1 MSKLND
7 IDFFTFIEH
16 VQSDPDLKNALLDT
30 KEIDQNIDS
39 LKQVNEKLSL
49 PLLICKN
56 PDIELPNVKTQLNFL
71 VPPTIRKSKEPYV
84 VSLRNDINMYRK
96 LYEKHSKR
104 VNELIKTTRDSIT
117 NLYQPMEKMRDDIKK
132 YTRDFEDSIK
142 KLSIPYENKKNVF
155 NKIEIKEIPSNKQ
168 NDFKKDKDEVINEI
182 NEFIKEL
189 NDYYS
194 NYEKLNKQTLL
205 DTEFFVEQFNH
216 LATPAKELTIF
227 MRKFCKNF
235 EKSAIIFNDL
245 KDKEKI
251 DRAMQEI
258 KEPITEFTVKIKD
271 LETML
276 GHVPK
281 VEKLSDINENVQK
294 IKKII
299 NNLKTKSDK
308 IGKLIGNMIDKYN
321 LTKEQLGE
329 IEDVD
334 APAPVNT
341 NSINQ
346 KINEQQKVI
355 NKDVEGKIKDIKGDV
370 TDIINQ
376 SRLDLLIILDITN
389 SMDEYLEETKNKILD
404 MIKEIQRQC
413 AGSDIYLGFIGY
425 KDFND
430 LDFGEEYINLEF
442 TKDYEKIKE
451 NILYLKAEGGGDI
464 PEDLCGALE
473 MGDKKDWTGK
483 SRFTVLVTDSPCHG
497 TKYHD
502 LAKEDD
508 NYPDGD
514 RDKRNIENYIISFA
528 KKDISL
534 YCLKINE
541 STDKM
546 FKIFKD
552 IYDKNKNKDSR
563 SKFVFQGGKQIFD
576 IVTENAVKVFR
587 NRKELEIK
595 E

>member
-1 MSKLND
+1 MSKLSD
-7 IDFFTFIEH
+7 IDFYTFI
-16 VQSDPDLKNALLDT
+16 QQIQNDPDMKNAVLNT

-49 PLLICKN
+49 PLLICEK
-56 PDIELPNVKTQLNFL
+56 PDIELPAVKTQLNFV
-71 VPPTIRKSKEPYV
+71 VPSTIRKSKEPYV

-104 VNELIKTTRDSIT
+104 VNEIIAITKESIIK
-117 NLYQPMEKMRDDIKK
+117 LYPPMEKMRDEIKK
-132 YTRDFEDSIK
+132 YTKDFEDSIK
-142 KLSIPYENKKNVF
+142 QLSIPYENKKKIF
-155 NKIEIKEIPSNKQ
+155 NDIDIQNIPSNKQ

-189 NDYYS
+189 NNYYS

-205 DTEFFVEQFNH
+205 DTEYFVEQFNH
-216 LATPAKELTIF
+216 LATPAKELTVF

-245 KDKEKI
+245 KDKEKV
-251 DRAMQEI
+251 DRALQEI
-258 KEPITEFTVKIKD
+258 KEPINEFIIKIQD

-281 VEKLSDINENVQK
+281 MEKLSDINENVQK

-308 IGKLIGNMIDKYN
+308 IGKLIEHMIDKYN

-329 IEDVD
+329 IDVEP
-334 APAPVNT
+334 PAPVSTDSLNQE
-341 NSINQ
+341 IN
-346 KINEQQKVI
+346 KRKNEINEIAKENI
-355 NKDVEGKIKDIKGDV
+355 NEIGKEAKEA
-370 TDIINQ
+370 INQ
-376 SRLDLLIILDITN
+376 SRLDLLFILDITN
-389 SMDEYLEETKNKILD
+389 SMDQYLDETKNKIID

-442 TKDYEKIKE
+442 TKDYEKIKN

-483 SRFTVLVTDSPCHG
+483 SRFALLVTDSPCHG

-502 LAKEDD
+502 LGRDED
-508 NYPDGD
+508 NFPDGD
-514 RDKRNIENYIISFA
+514 REKRNIEDYIINFA

-534 YCLKINE
+534 YCLKIDE
-541 STDKM
+541 KTDKM

-563 SKFVFQGGKQIFD
+563 SKFVCQGGKQIFD